1 DGEMVVLRVGGK
13 DTALLGIDRR
23 AEEAAARMAA
33 EVGVGPEVVAVV
45 QPEGYLV
52 TRFIEGKPVPI
63 EAMKEPGTLAAV
75 ADSVRAIHNGS
86 RLPSR
91 FNAHRVVE
99 AYTATAT
106 SRGVSPPEDYAWAKE
121 LADRIEAARGPQ
133 PLVPCHDDLL
143 NANFIDDGDRIR
155 IVDWEYAGM

>member
-1 DGEMVVLRVGGK
+1 MTPEDILERLWPGRPARFEPLGGGITNHNYKIEVDGETVVLRVGGK
-13 DTALLGIDRR
+13 DTELLGIHRR

-63 EAMKEPGTLAAV
+63 EAMQEPGTLAAV

-86 RLPSR
+86 PLPSR

-99 AYTATAT
+99 AYAATAA
-106 SRGVSPPEDYAWAKE
+106 S
-121 LADRIEAARGPQ
+121 
-133 PLVPCHDDLL
+133 
-143 NANFIDDGDRIR
+143 
-155 IVDWEYAGM
+155 